1 MKIDNTDTKTLS
13 SEQPQQSEVTSTDTS
28 ESQDSHNPMKID
40 NTDTKTL
47 SSEQPQQSEETTAHD
62 TSKPKV
68 TDSMDEQ
75 PGTDSVFGLRM
86 KSLGE
91 DTKNQLDN
99 KIQKLKERAPEQMH
113 LFGSI
118 G

>member
-1 MKIDNTDTKTLS
+1 
-13 SEQPQQSEVTSTDTS
+13 
-28 ESQDSHNPMKID
+28 
-40 NTDTKTL
+40 
-47 SSEQPQQSEETTAHD
+47 
-62 TSKPKV
+62 
-68 TDSMDEQ
+68 
-75 PGTDSVFGLRM
+75 M